1 MSEAL
6 LLLAVAA
13 LSAGQVLQKVAAA
26 RHLSGA
32 GTAPREWLRVL
43 LSRELVAAIAC
54 LAAGTALWLA
64 VLYRMDVS
72 RAFPFLSLGSIVVVA
87 ASRWLLR
94 ERVSVYR
101 WAGVALI
108 TLGIALVAS
117 T

>member
-1 MSEAL
+1 MNEVL
-6 LLLAVAA
+6 LLLAVTA
-13 LSAGQVLQKVAAA
+13 LSTGQVLQKVGAA
-26 RHLSGA
+26 RHLTGQR
-32 GTAPREWLRVL
+32 TLRQWLAALV
-43 LSRELVAAIAC
+43 SPEIVAAIVC
-54 LAAGTALWLA
+54 MGAGTALWLA

-72 RAFPFLSLGSIVVVA
+72 RAFPFLSLGSIFVVA

-108 TLGIALVAS
+108 AAGIAMVAS